1 MSADGPARLLD
12 TWLSRR
18 LKGQA
23 QAWLA
28 GACARAAQ
36 GERAAC
42 ERALFISFSAVGRS
56 VGRADLA
63 PSADELAAAG
73 AVVPRFDPRGWSVD
87 QAARVRLVLSLNAGD
102 AAAWLAAIDRL
113 FAASG
118 LEEQV
123 ALYQGLALLPHPAL
137 LRARAAEGVRNSMR
151 AVFAA
156 VALDNPYPEAWLEEG
171 AWNQLVLKCLFVD
184 CPLSRVVGLDRRANP
199 ALTSMLLDY
208 AHERGAAKRT
218 INPLLWRPVGACL
231 DDAALADLV
240 RLLDH
245 GDSGERQ
252 AAALALSA
260 SPRADARAALASQPA
275 LDAAV
280 RGGQLSWDA
289 IVPSPP

>member
-1 MSADGPARLLD
+1 MSTDGPARLLD

-18 LKGQA
+18 LKGEA

-28 GACARAAQ
+28 DACARTAQ
-36 GERAAC
+36 TERKAG
-42 ERALFISFSAVGRS
+42 ERALFLAFAAAGRS

-63 PSADELAAAG
+63 LSRDELGEAATA
-73 AVVPRFDPRGWSVD
+73 VPRFDPRAWSVD
-87 QAARVRLVLSLNAGD
+87 QAARVRLVLSLPAGD
-102 AAAWLAAIDRL
+102 ATAWLAATDRL

-118 LEEQV
+118 LEELV
-123 ALYQGLALLPHPAL
+123 ALYQGLALLPHQGH
-137 LRARAAEGVRNSMR
+137 LRARAAEGVRNNMR

-184 CPLSRVVGLDRRANP
+184 CQLTRVVGIDRRANP
-199 ALTSMLLDY
+199 ALTRMLTDY
-208 AHERGAAKRT
+208 AHERWAAKRT

-240 RLLDH
+240 RLLEQ
-245 GDSGERQ
+245 GDTSERQ
-252 AAALALSA
+252 AAALSLGA
-260 SPRADARAALASQPA
+260 SGRADARAALARQPA

-280 RGGQLSWDA
+280 RGGQLSWDTF
-289 IVPSPP
+289 VPSPP